1 MSFKDERTQSTRLMH
16 NGRGAG
22 RSMPVSGGHEECGY
36 QAAACSCQEAVLR
49 VYDALTAI
57 GRDDVAAFK
66 AAVRT
71 YRARHPE
78 HSAQQACDQVA
89 DWLADALEP
98 MS

>member
-1 MSFKDERTQSTRLMH
+1 MSSKDERAQPTRLMQ
-16 NGRGAG
+16 NGREAG
-22 RSMPVSGGHEECGY
+22 RSIRVSGGHEGCGY
-36 QAAACSCQEAVLR
+36 QLAACSCQEAVLR
-49 VYDALTAI
+49 VYDALTEI

-89 DWLADALEP
+89 DWIADELEP
-98 MS
+98 MG

>member
-1 MSFKDERTQSTRLMH
+1 MSLKDERAQPTRLMH

-22 RSMPVSGGHEECGY
+22 RSIHVSDGHEGCGY
-36 QAAACSCQEAVLR
+36 QSAPCSCQEAVLR

-78 HSAQQACDQVA
+78 DSAQQACDQVA